1 MSNDTGMRTI
11 AKKIY
16 IYNGMF
22 NCFGDH
28 ENTKPFY
35 SFSIAI
41 AKRFRAHTH
50 AAKATTNNQL

>member
-1 MSNDTGMRTI
+1 MKMPKKKNVQKENIAMSNDTGMRTI
-11 AKKIY
+11 AKIY

-35 SFSIAI
+35 TF
-41 AKRFRAHTH
+41 
-50 AAKATTNNQL
+50 